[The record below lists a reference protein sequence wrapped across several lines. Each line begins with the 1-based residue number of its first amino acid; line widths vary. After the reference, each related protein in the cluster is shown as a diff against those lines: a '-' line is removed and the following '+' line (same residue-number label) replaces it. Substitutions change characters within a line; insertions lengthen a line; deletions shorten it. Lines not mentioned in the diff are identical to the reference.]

1 MYIYYVPVDI
11 VILNS
16 TCICIHCTLNKNKIS
31 HASYLHVLESTLHRV
46 HESTSYMINTLN

>member
-1 MYIYYVPVDI
+1 MY
-11 VILNS
+11 
-16 TCICIHCTLNKNKIS
+16 TLNKNKIS